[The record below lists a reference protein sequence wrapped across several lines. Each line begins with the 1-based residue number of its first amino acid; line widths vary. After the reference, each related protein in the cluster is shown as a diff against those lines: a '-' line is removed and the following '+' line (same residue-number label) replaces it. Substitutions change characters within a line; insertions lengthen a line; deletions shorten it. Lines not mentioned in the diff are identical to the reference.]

1 MLRSSVAA
9 LLLSMVLTGRA
20 ALADV
25 THVFTR
31 GETFAAIAERYYG
44 NTALEPVVVTANFL
58 HLQANPNLP
67 TGVHL
72 TIPSVGYHRVAT
84 GETWERLAA
93 RHLGDGNRGPYLA
106 RINGGVFNVPP
117 SVGAVIRLPY
127 LLRYVVEAEEPM
139 FEVARRFYGDRAMVQ
154 FISEFN
160 HLPSQ
165 RLARGQLIILPMADL
180 VLREA
185 AASSADTALIAAH
198 TAQRQVDREI
208 PTLEQLVTRG
218 LYVEAVALGGR
229 LLGHDDL
236 ASPQRVLVLRHV
248 AEAYAALDRRDL
260 AADAFRDLL
269 RLEPGFTMDPLR
281 TPPKVLDALS
291 LARGTAPEQTLRVA
305 PPTAR
310 PDTAH

>member
-1 MLRSSVAA
+1 MGRSPRFA
-9 LLLSMVLTGRA
+9 LALALALAGRA

-44 NTALEPVVVTANFL
+44 NAALEPVVVAANFL
-58 HLQANPNLP
+58 HLQATPALP

-72 TIPSVGYHRVAT
+72 TIPSVGYHRVAA

-93 RHLGDGNRGPYLA
+93 RHLGDASRGPYLA
-106 RINGGVFNVPP
+106 GVNGGAFNVPP
-117 SVGAVIRLPY
+117 SLGAVIRLPY
-127 LLRYVVEAEEPM
+127 LLRYVVPAEEPM
-139 FEVARRFYGDRAMVQ
+139 FEVARRFYGDRALVQ

-165 RLARGQLIILPMADL
+165 RLSRSQTLILPLADL
-180 VLREA
+180 VLRDAAPGGPEA
-185 AASSADTALIAAH
+185 ALITAH
-198 TAQRQVDREI
+198 TAQREVDREL
-208 PTLEQLVTRG
+208 PTLSQLVTRG
-218 LYVEAVALGGR
+218 LYVEAVVLGAQLLAL
-229 LLGHDDL
+229 DDL
-236 ASPQRVLVLRHV
+236 ASPQRVVVLRHL

-269 RLEPGFTMDPLR
+269 RLEPTFAPDPVR

-291 LARGTAPEQTLRVA
+291 LARGTAPEQTLRPA

>member
-1 MLRSSVAA
+1 MRASPLA
-9 LLLSMVLTGRA
+9 LALSLALSASA

-44 NTALEPVVVTANFL
+44 NPALEPVVVAANFI
-58 HLQANPNLP
+58 HLQATPALP

-72 TIPSVGYHRVAT
+72 TIPSVGYHRVAA
-84 GETWERLAA
+84 GETWERLAI
-93 RHLGDGNRGPYLA
+93 RHLGDASRGPYLA
-106 RINGGVFNVPP
+106 RINGGAFNVPP
-117 SVGAVIRLPY
+117 SLGAVIRLPY
-127 LLRYVVEAEEPM
+127 LLRYVVNAEEPM
-139 FEVARRFYGDRAMVQ
+139 FEVARRFYGDRALVQ

-165 RLARGQLIILPMADL
+165 RLARSQVLILPLADL
-180 VLREA
+180 VLRETA
-185 AASSADTALIAAH
+185 PDSPEAALITAH
-198 TAQRQVDREI
+198 TAQRQVDREL
-208 PTLEQLVTRG
+208 PTLAQLVSRG
-218 LYVEAVALGGR
+218 LYVEAVALGSR
-229 LLGHDDL
+229 LLSLDDL
-236 ASPQRVLVLRHV
+236 ASPQRVVVLRGL

-269 RLEPGFTMDPLR
+269 HIEPTFTLDAA
-281 TPPKVLDALS
+281 TTAPKVLDALS
-291 LARGTAPEQTLRVA
+291 LARGTAPEQTLRPA